1 MQLTTLTEYFFLYP
15 FFLEF
20 SLCRQTCASYFIT
33 WENWSHLSWT
43 YCNLTPTSKIIC
55 MSKSIKYTDSDGS
68 NEFSLLFDKSRT
80 KRSRH
85 QWNNV
90 SYCRFCLFFSYIE
103 ENLLIFQKQADFVGI
118 IHNNFQSII
127 FKLTLLVKQNGK
139 TDYKYFQKCQR
150 I

>member
-1 MQLTTLTEYFFLYP
+1 MHVKIYLVH
-15 FFLEF
+15 
-20 SLCRQTCASYFIT
+20 CR
-33 WENWSHLSWT
+33 
-43 YCNLTPTSKIIC
+43 
-55 MSKSIKYTDSDGS
+55 TDSDGT

-118 IHNNFQSII
+118 IHNNFKSII
-127 FKLTLLVKQNGK
+127 FKLILLVKQNGK
-139 TDYKYFQKCQR
+139 TDYNVKELKKNISLECTDTVTLIQY
-150 I
+150 ISGIA

>member
-1 MQLTTLTEYFFLYP
+1 MHVKIYLVH
-15 FFLEF
+15 
-20 SLCRQTCASYFIT
+20 CR
-33 WENWSHLSWT
+33 
-43 YCNLTPTSKIIC
+43 
-55 MSKSIKYTDSDGS
+55 TDSDGS

-90 SYCRFCLFFSYIE
+90 LYCRFCLFFSYIE

-118 IHNNFQSII
+118 IHNIFKSII

-150 I
+150 ILKKYITGMHRYRYHDTIYFRHSISV